1 MSMSCCRV
9 RHHRGGGSHFL
20 LVTGGYKRF
29 GGSYCFYLQFGH
41 EPKDVFPDG
50 AVCGFSADITLQVVW
65 EGPLQCPRTA
75 ELAFATIHVVMCQE
89 LSRGEVNIPFH
100 AVWFCYRKLE

>member
-1 MSMSCCRV
+1 MGINVSE
-9 RHHRGGGSHFL
+9 
-20 LVTGGYKRF
+20 
-29 GGSYCFYLQFGH
+29 GH
-41 EPKDVFPDG
+41 TASIFSSVINPKITVFPDE
-50 AVCGFSADITLQVVW
+50 AVCGFSADITLRVVW
-65 EGPLQCPRTA
+65 EGPLQCPRNA